1 MILKASIC
9 IMEILLSFLNKS
21 LPNVFPSTN
30 RYDYRILNL
39 SVEICYKEKNERTIP
54 KISSI
59 RAKENIER
67 IIQEI
72 GDCEIIIFFSKN
84 KTYNKV
90 IKKIKRNSLY
100 EVKVVSINIYQDKSS
115 ESNSVFSYVSK
126 TKVKTT
132 KLQRALKVKI
142 KRVKGASGYVVMV
155 KNANNGKVY
164 KIKTLKGEKKLNI
177 TIKKL
182 KKNKRYFVLVKPFKV
197 YKGHKYMGIA
207 TKTLR
212 LKIK

>member
-1 MILKASIC
+1 
-9 IMEILLSFLNKS
+9 
-21 LPNVFPSTN
+21 
-30 RYDYRILNL
+30 
-39 SVEICYKEKNERTIP
+39 
-54 KISSI
+54 
-59 RAKENIER
+59 
-67 IIQEI
+67 
-72 GDCEIIIFFSKN
+72 
-84 KTYNKV
+84 
-90 IKKIKRNSLY
+90 
-100 EVKVVSINIYQDKSS
+100 
-115 ESNSVFSYVSK
+115 
-126 TKVKTT
+126 
-132 KLQRALKVKI
+132 
-142 KRVKGASGYVVMV
+142 MV

>member
-1 MILKASIC
+1 M
-9 IMEILLSFLNKS
+9 
-21 LPNVFPSTN
+21 
-30 RYDYRILNL
+30 
-39 SVEICYKEKNERTIP
+39 
-54 KISSI
+54 
-59 RAKENIER
+59 
-67 IIQEI
+67 
-72 GDCEIIIFFSKN
+72 
-84 KTYNKV
+84 
-90 IKKIKRNSLY
+90 
-100 EVKVVSINIYQDKSS
+100 VSINIDQDESS

-207 TKTLR
+207 TKSFK